1 MQRTLR
7 MIFPQWQGGT
17 GPDYTL
23 DAYPDIS
30 NTDIFPNG
38 NSMVVG
44 NLMGKGD
51 PGFAARV
58 KRFLTPDQ
66 FLYCGVLESTT
77 PEEQKL
83 VDASG
88 IKVVPPS
95 VLIRDSQPLKD
106 WIEKNKFQYMMVH
119 LDVDVI
125 KPELFHSNVFEK
137 PEPIST
143 DCSHGEMSFSGLTRL
158 FQDIKEEVEFVG
170 FTITEHL
177 PWDMMDLK
185 KFLSDFPIFSEQQ

>member
-1 MQRTLR
+1 MHL
-7 MIFPQWQGGT
+7 G
-17 GPDYTL
+17 
-23 DAYPDIS
+23 A
-30 NTDIFPNG
+30 
-38 NSMVVG
+38 
-44 NLMGKGD
+44 
-51 PGFAARV
+51 
-58 KRFLTPDQ
+58 
-66 FLYCGVLESTT
+66 
-77 PEEQKL
+77 
-83 VDASG
+83 
-88 IKVVPPS
+88 KVVPPS
-95 VLIRDSQPLKD
+95 VLIRDSQSLKD